1 MQTTP
6 PGEAGPGRPR
16 LLVAGEGGTGGSEAA
31 PDGASSPAPSERPLK
46 GHSPA
51 PSGVSLG

>member
-1 MQTTP
+1 MQATP